1 MNNPASNAL
10 SVGKLQF
17 RLTLLFLLL
26 AACLTGLLSI
36 YWFKVLEPQLRSEA
50 RASAAALAQS
60 QSRNLANA
68 LLAGL
73 QRHSPQK
80 LADAMDEVLVLIDPN
95 TRAHFVEGLEVE
107 VNEDAVAGD
116 GGQFDLNRGDITCG
130 DCFIT
135 KVPLYSHINHELL
148 GAAVFHSS
156 SLAFQRLHE
165 QVRTKLISIS
175 ALVLLMLV
183 FVWYAVTALFLKVKA
198 SEEAAAAATRAKSDF
213 LATMSHEIRTP
224 MNGILGMTHL
234 LERSKLDPEQQDRL
248 HTIVTSSE
256 ALLVILDDILDL
268 SRIEAGKLTL
278 EAAPFDLARLAR
290 DVASLMSG
298 RAQEKALTL
307 RADIAADIPQL
318 LIGDSA
324 RLRQVLLNLVGNAIK
339 FPPQEAVAPLLRR
352 RRHPL
357 SGPGGMPTKLAS
369 GAPGI
374 GLPAERLASRSRRSA
389 QAGSGSARRFGGS
402 GLGLAI
408 CKRLLEAMGGSL
420 RVDSAPGVGSTFYCS
435 LELVQADGTRDETP
449 APPEAIPRLP
459 PLTILVTDDQEINR
473 KVVSSLLAQE
483 GHRVVEV
490 SGGADAVAA
499 AAQNDFDVVLMDLQ
513 MPDIDGLEATHRI
526 RALEGYRSRVP
537 IIALTANILNEERER
552 CLHAGMDGFIVK
564 PFTPEGLNREL
575 GRVLAQHRESQIND
589 MIAK

>member
-1 MNNPASNAL
+1 MNDTTSHTL
-10 SVGKLQF
+10 SAGKLQF

-26 AACLTGLLSI
+26 AACLVGLFGI
-36 YWFKVLEPQLRSEA
+36 YWFKVLEPQLRNEA

-60 QSRNLANA
+60 QSRNLADA
-68 LLAGL
+68 LLTGL

-107 VNEDAVAGD
+107 VNKDAVAGD
-116 GGQFDLNRGDITCG
+116 SGQFALNRGDTTCG

-135 KVPLYSHINHELL
+135 KVPLYSRINHELL

-156 SLAFQRLHE
+156 SLAFQHLHE

-175 ALVLLMLV
+175 ALVLLMLL

-278 EAAPFDLARLAR
+278 EAAPFDLARLVR

-307 RADIAADIPQL
+307 RADIAADIPPL

-339 FPPQEAVAPLLRR
+339 FTGRGTVTIRLQR
-352 RRHPL
+352 
-357 SGPGGMPTKLAS
+357 SSQPTSTPEHIPVELAIS
-369 GAPGI
+369 DTGI
-374 GLPAERLASRSRRSA
+374 GIAAEQLATLFRPFS
-389 QAGSGSARRFGGS
+389 QADSGIARRFGGS

-420 RVDSAPGVGSTFYCS
+420 RVNSTPGVGSTFYCS
-435 LELVQADGTRDETP
+435 LELAQTEGTHDETP
-449 APPEAIPRLP
+449 SPAEPVPQLP

-483 GHRVVEV
+483 GHRLVEAT
-490 SGGADAVAA
+490 GGAEAVAA
-499 AAQNDFDVVLMDLQ
+499 AAQNDFDVILMDLQ

-526 RALEGYRSRVP
+526 RSLEGSRSQVP

-552 CLHAGMDGFIVK
+552 CLQAGMDGFIVK
-564 PFTPEGLNREL
+564 PFTPEGLTREL
-575 GRVLAQHRESQIND
+575 SRVLAHNVAQMVDNTTLQ
-589 MIAK
+589 

>member
-307 RADIAADIPQL
+307 RADIAVDIPQL

-339 FPPQEAVAPLLRR
+339 FTPQGAVTIRLRR
-352 RRHPL
+352 LRQPP
-357 SGPGGMPTKLAS
+357 S
-369 GAPGI
+369 APGRIPIELAISDTRI
-374 GLPAERLASRSRRSA
+374 GIAAEQLATLFPPFS
-389 QAGSGSARRFGGS
+389 QADSGIARRFGVSTRQIQAWNGMRGSRIIAGQTLRLRVRTSPSARSGRSAGS
-402 GLGLAI
+402 GQPAHYRVRRGDTLSGIASRFGVTTNQIQEWNGMRSPRIIAGQTL
-408 CKRLLEAMGGSL
+408 RLHERTSSSARSGGSASSGHL
-420 RVDSAPGVGSTFYCS
+420 VHYRIRRGDTLQLIADRFDVTVYQIQRWNGLTGS
-435 LELVQADGTRDETP
+435 P
-449 APPEAIPRLP
+449 
-459 PLTILVTDDQEINR
+459 
-473 KVVSSLLAQE
+473 LLA
-483 GHRVVEV
+483 G
-490 SGGADAVAA
+490 
-499 AAQNDFDVVLMDLQ
+499 
-513 MPDIDGLEATHRI
+513 
-526 RALEGYRSRVP
+526 
-537 IIALTANILNEERER
+537 
-552 CLHAGMDGFIVK
+552 
-564 PFTPEGLNREL
+564 
-575 GRVLAQHRESQIND
+575 
-589 MIAK
+589 